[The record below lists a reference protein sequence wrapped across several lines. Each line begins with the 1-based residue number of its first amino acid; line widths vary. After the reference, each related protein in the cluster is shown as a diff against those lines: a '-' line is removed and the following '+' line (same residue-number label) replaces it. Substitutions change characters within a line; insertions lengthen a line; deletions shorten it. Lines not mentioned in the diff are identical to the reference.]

1 MVCKGTILCG
11 EQLFCTSQKV
21 SFLFKIVHFD
31 RCRMTV
37 GTVMTVLFKNSSRTR
52 ACVRTHEKSL
62 KSTVIT
68 VTTVTLPQE
77 ATTRL
82 RGKTWTFEPSNMD
95 F

>member
-1 MVCKGTILCG
+1 
-11 EQLFCTSQKV
+11 
-21 SFLFKIVHFD
+21 
-31 RCRMTV
+31 
-37 GTVMTVLFKNSSRTR
+37 MTVLFKNSSRTC

-82 RGKTWTFEPSNMD
+82 RGKTWTFSLENMGFLPFKHGLLNPQTWTFEPLNMA